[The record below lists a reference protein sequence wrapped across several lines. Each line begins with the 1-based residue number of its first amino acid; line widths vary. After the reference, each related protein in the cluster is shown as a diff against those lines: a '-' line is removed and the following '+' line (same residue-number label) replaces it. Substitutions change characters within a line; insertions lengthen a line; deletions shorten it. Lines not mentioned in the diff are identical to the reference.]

1 MFNSSRCKEN
11 KLLAHSYALHHGFQH
26 TREKMIELA
35 DNHIQAVQTWLSTRT
50 PNAKRFLGK
59 GVIANCSGLPVPLLN
74 LAFGTDYATD
84 ESDELIENEIES
96 VKTFYKYQSV
106 PWSWWIG
113 PNPRPRDMIQR
124 LKRHNL
130 TCNFRRPVMIA
141 PLPFYRHSY
150 KSDIQVYHATTMDD
164 LEIAS
169 TIRRRSFGF
178 PEGVAETYFEA
189 MSEDWLSRKRG
200 TLYLAGLRGEA
211 PSAIGALIKGAELP
225 GVYMM
230 GTLPKRR
237 RYGLGSAILTHV
249 LTEAGQ
255 QGYPFIMLTASPLG
269 YPLYSKF
276 GFVHLFDYLGF
287 GQPNNSLKQPLE
299 RREKRLPD
307 YLGAD
312 RRSTVMVNKNDL
324 TAYTLNQF

>member
-1 MFNSSRCKEN
+1 MFNSSRCKEK
-11 KLLAHSYALHHGFQH
+11 KLFAHPHTIHHSCPYSKD
-26 TREKMIELA
+26 KMVELA

-59 GVIANCSGLPVPLLN
+59 GVVANCSGLPVPLLN
-74 LAFGTDYATD
+74 LAFGTDYAHDT
-84 ESDELIENEIES
+84 SDELIDNEIES

-113 PNPRPRDMIQR
+113 PNVIPTDMIQR

-130 TCNFRRPVMIA
+130 VCNFRRPVMA
-141 PLPFYRHSY
+141 ASLPLYRRTY
-150 KSDIQVYHATTMDD
+150 KSDIQVQHATTIDD
-164 LEIAS
+164 LAIAS
-169 TIRRRSFGF
+169 TIRRQSFGF
-178 PEGVAETYFEA
+178 PEGVAETYFEQ
-189 MSEDWLSRKRG
+189 MSENWLSKKRG

-211 PSAIGALIKGAELP
+211 PSAIGGLITGAGLP

-230 GTLPKRR
+230 ATLPKRR
-237 RYGLGSAILTHV
+237 RYGLGSAILTHI
-249 LTEAGQ
+249 LTDASQ

-287 GQPNNSLKQPLE
+287 GQPNNNLKQPLD
-299 RREKRLPD
+299 RRERTRSD
-307 YLGAD
+307 YVGAD
-312 RRSTVMVNKNDL
+312 RRSTIMVNENNL
-324 TAYTLNQF
+324 SAYSLNQF